1 MPIQYFPKRMQPPLL
16 KLKRWG
22 LTDGFALLLLGTGIF
37 LRGAAYTDLLPPLD
51 NRHPAEEF
59 LPIGVWGVVW
69 MIIGAVCIVGAGFP
83 SSKVARWGMT
93 AAVGLMV
100 LWGVSYIGDSIAD
113 RDPRRWTL
121 SINFFTIA
129 LMTMWSVWRGHR
141 REDSEGEERV

>member
-1 MPIQYFPKRMQPPLL
+1 MPIQYFPKRVQPLL
-16 KLKRWG
+16 MRLKRWG
-22 LTDGFALLLLGTGIF
+22 LTDGFALLLLGVGIV

-93 AAVGLMV
+93 AAVGLMA

>member
-22 LTDGFALLLLGTGIF
+22 LTDGFALLLLGVGIL
-37 LRGAAYTDLLPPLD
+37 LRGVAYTDLLPPLD

-59 LPIGVWGVVW
+59 MPIGVWGFVW
-69 MIIGAVCIVGAGFP
+69 MIVGTVCIVGAGFP